1 MGLSFETIGLLGG
14 SFDPIHVGHI
24 ALARAASNA
33 LKLDEIQ
40 LLPAGQPWQK
50 AQLKTAAEHRLAMA
64 EIAALAFPK
73 FPDSDTRL
81 SVNRIEIGSDK
92 PTYTVETLETLF
104 KAAKLEQSAQSNTN
118 ANTKANIKPKRYVL
132 IIGSDQL
139 RNFAT
144 WHRYQ
149 DILKFAH
156 IAVTQR
162 ESVSM
167 QGLPVDVEA
176 LVSTFGRDALSDTAA
191 GSLVYF
197 RMPPVAVSSTALRMA
212 LKANSPQT
220 ALVSHLLPAGVF
232 KYISE
237 NQLYK

>member
-1 MGLSFETIGLLGG
+1 MGLNFETIGLLGG

-33 LKLDEIQ
+33 LKLDEVQ
-40 LLPAGQPWQK
+40 LLLAGQPWQK
-50 AQLKTAAEHRLAMA
+50 AHLKTAAEHRLAMTQ
-64 EIAALAFPK
+64 IAATAFPH
-73 FPDSDTRL
+73 FPDSATKL
-81 SVNRIEIGSDK
+81 SVNSIEIGSDK
-92 PTYTVETLETLF
+92 PTYTVETLEALYN
-104 KAAKLEQSAQSNTN
+104 AAAIEKTP
-118 ANTKANIKPKRYVL
+118 KPKRFVL

-144 WHRYQ
+144 WHRYL

-167 QGLPVDVEA
+167 RGLPADVET
-176 LVSTFGRDALSDTAA
+176 LVSTYGRDALSDSAA

-237 NQLYK
+237 NKLYK

>member
-33 LKLDEIQ
+33 LKLDEVQ
-40 LLPAGQPWQK
+40 LLPAGLPWQK
-50 AQLKTAAEHRLAMA
+50 TQLKTSAMHRLAMV
-64 EIAALAFPK
+64 EIAARAFPN
-73 FPDSDTRL
+73 FPDSATRL
-81 SVNRIEIGSDK
+81 SVNTVEVSSEK

-104 KAAKLEQSAQSNTN
+104 DTASLEKSAN
-118 ANTKANIKPKRYVL
+118 PKRYVL

-139 RNFAT
+139 RNFST
-144 WHRYQ
+144 WHRYR
-149 DILKFAH
+149 DILKYAH

-167 QGLPVDVEA
+167 QGLPDDVEA
-176 LVSTFGRDALSDTAA
+176 LVTEFGRDSLSDTVA

-237 NQLYK
+237 HKLYK

>member
-1 MGLSFETIGLLGG
+1 MGLSEPLQSAQFTTIGLLGG

-24 ALARAASNA
+24 ALARAASSA
-33 LKLDEIQ
+33 LKLDEVQ

-50 AQLKTAAEHRLAMA
+50 TQLKTPPEHRLAMT
-64 EIAALAFPK
+64 EIAALAFPN
-73 FPDSDTRL
+73 FPDSATRL
-81 SVNRIEIGSDK
+81 SVNTIEIGSDK
-92 PTYTVETLETLF
+92 PTYTVETLETLY
-104 KAAKLEQSAQSNTN
+104 KAAAAEKSL
-118 ANTKANIKPKRYVL
+118 KPKRYVL

-167 QGLPVDVEA
+167 QGLPPDVEA
-176 LVSTFGRDALSDTAA
+176 LVSTFGRDALSDSLA

-232 KYISE
+232 KYIGE
-237 NQLYK
+237 HKLYK

>member
-33 LKLDEIQ
+33 LKLDEVQ

-50 AQLKTAAEHRLAMA
+50 AQLKTAAEHRLAMT
-64 EIAALAFPK
+64 EIAALAFPN
-73 FPDSDTRL
+73 FPDSATRL
-81 SVNRIEIGSDK
+81 SVNRIEVASDK

-104 KAAKLEQSAQSNTN
+104 TAAAIDNSP
-118 ANTKANIKPKRYVL
+118 KPKRYVL

-167 QGLPVDVEA
+167 QNLPAEVEA
-176 LVSTFGRDALSDTAA
+176 LVAEFGRDSLSDTVT

-232 KYISE
+232 KYICE
-237 NQLYK
+237 HKLYK

>member
-1 MGLSFETIGLLGG
+1 MGLSEPLQSAQFTTIGLLGG

-33 LKLDEIQ
+33 LKLDEVQ

-50 AQLKTAAEHRLAMA
+50 TQLKTPAEHRLAMA
-64 EIAALAFPK
+64 EIAALAFPN
-73 FPDSDTRL
+73 FPDSATHL
-81 SVNRIEIGSDK
+81 SVNTIEIGSDK
-92 PTYTVETLETLF
+92 PTYTVETLETLYT
-104 KAAKLEQSAQSNTN
+104 SAVAEPSV
-118 ANTKANIKPKRYVL
+118 KPKRYVL

-167 QGLPVDVEA
+167 QGLPPDVEA
-176 LVSTFGRDALSDTAA
+176 LVSTFGRDALSDSLA

-237 NQLYK
+237 HKLYK

>member
-1 MGLSFETIGLLGG
+1 MGLNFETIGLLGG

-24 ALARAASNA
+24 ALARAASTA
-33 LKLDEIQ
+33 LKLDEVQ

-50 AQLKTAAEHRLAMA
+50 AHLKTPAEHRLAMV
-64 EIAALAFPK
+64 EIAALAFPS
-73 FPDSDTRL
+73 FADSSTRL
-81 SVNRIEIGSDK
+81 SVNTIEIGSDK
-92 PTYTVETLETLF
+92 PTYTVETLEALHSV
-104 KAAKLEQSAQSNTN
+104 AALEKT
-118 ANTKANIKPKRYVL
+118 TKPKRYVL

-139 RNFAT
+139 RNLAT

-167 QGLPVDVEA
+167 QGLPSDVEA
-176 LVSTFGRDALSDTAA
+176 LVSAFGRDSLSDSLA

-237 NQLYK
+237 NKLYK

>member
-50 AQLKTAAEHRLAMA
+50 TQIKTGAHHRLAMT
-64 EIAALAFPK
+64 EIAALAFPS
-73 FPDSDTRL
+73 FPDSATRL
-81 SVNRIEIGSDK
+81 SVNKIEVGSEK
-92 PTYTVETLETLF
+92 PTYTVETLEALF
-104 KAAKLEQSAQSNTN
+104 NTANEEKSTKL
-118 ANTKANIKPKRYVL
+118 KRYVL

-167 QGLPVDVEA
+167 QGLPPDVEA
-176 LVSTFGRDALSDTAA
+176 LVATFGRDSLSDSAA

-232 KYISE
+232 KYIGE
-237 NQLYK
+237 HKLYK

>member
-1 MGLSFETIGLLGG
+1 MGLNFETIGLLGG

-50 AQLKTAAEHRLAMA
+50 AQLKTAAKHRLAMA
-64 EIAALAFPK
+64 EIAALAFPN

-81 SVNRIEIGSDK
+81 SVNPIEIGSDK

-104 KAAKLEQSAQSNTN
+104 NAASLEQSTQSN
-118 ANTKANIKPKRYVL
+118 AKAKRYVL

-167 QGLPVDVEA
+167 QSLPDDVEA
-176 LVSTFGRDALSDTAA
+176 LVSTFGRDALSDTVA

-220 ALVSHLLPAGVF
+220 ALISHLLPAGVF

>member
-1 MGLSFETIGLLGG
+1 MGLNFQTIGLLGG

-33 LKLDEIQ
+33 LKLDKVE

-50 AQLKTAAEHRLAMA
+50 TQLKTPAEHRLAMV
-64 EIAALAFPK
+64 EIAAKAFPGFPS
-73 FPDSDTRL
+73 FPDSATQL
-81 SVNRIEIGSDK
+81 SVNAIEITNAK
-92 PTYTVETLETLF
+92 PSYTVETLEELF
-104 KAAKLEQSAQSNTN
+104 TAARGQ
-118 ANTKANIKPKRYVL
+118 KRYVL

-139 RNFAT
+139 RNLHT

-149 DILKFAH
+149 DLLKFAH

-167 QGLPVDVEA
+167 QGLPPEVEA
-176 LVSTFGRDALSDTAA
+176 LVAEFGRDALSDSVA

-220 ALVSHLLPAGVF
+220 ALVSHLLPPGVF

-237 NQLYK
+237 HKLYK

>member
-1 MGLSFETIGLLGG
+1 MGLSGGQIGSQFTTVGLLGG

-33 LKLDEIQ
+33 LKLDEVQ

-50 AQLKTAAEHRLAMA
+50 AHLKTPAEHRLAMT
-64 EIAALAFPK
+64 EIAALAFPS
-73 FPDSDTRL
+73 FPDSAAKV

-92 PTYTVETLETLF
+92 PTYTVETLEALF
-104 KAAKLEQSAQSNTN
+104 HAAAG
-118 ANTKANIKPKRYVL
+118 TKNVKPLRYVL

-144 WHRYQ
+144 WRRYQ
-149 DILKFAH
+149 DIMKFAH

-162 ESVSM
+162 ESVTM
-167 QGLPVDVEA
+167 QGLPPDVEA
-176 LVSTFGRDALSDTAA
+176 LVANHGRDSLSDTVA

-237 NQLYK
+237 HKLYK

>member
-1 MGLSFETIGLLGG
+1 MGLNFETIGLLGG

-50 AQLKTAAEHRLAMA
+50 AQLKTAAEHRLAMV
-64 EIAALAFPK
+64 EIAALAFPQ
-73 FPDSDTRL
+73 FPDSETRL
-81 SVNRIEIGSDK
+81 SVNTIEVGSDK

-104 KAAKLEQSAQSNTN
+104 NAAKLEQSTQP
-118 ANTKANIKPKRYVL
+118 NTKAKRYVL

-176 LVSTFGRDALSDTAA
+176 LVATFGRDALSDTSA

>member
-33 LKLDEIQ
+33 LKLDKIQ

-50 AQLKTAAEHRLAMA
+50 AQLKTSAEHRLAMA
-64 EIAALAFPK
+64 EIAALAFPN
-73 FPDSDTRL
+73 FPDSATQL
-81 SVNRIEIGSDK
+81 SVNTIEIGSDK
-92 PTYTVETLETLF
+92 PTYTVETLEALYN
-104 KAAKLEQSAQSNTN
+104 AAAMEKSS
-118 ANTKANIKPKRYVL
+118 KPTRYVL

-167 QGLPVDVEA
+167 QGLPPDVEA
-176 LVSTFGRDALSDTAA
+176 LVSAFGRDSLSDSLA

-197 RMPPVAVSSTALRMA
+197 RMPPVAVSSTRLRMA
-212 LKANSPQT
+212 LKTDSPQT
-220 ALVSHLLPAGVF
+220 ALVSNLLPHGVF
-232 KYISE
+232 KYIIE
-237 NQLYK
+237 HKLYK

>member
-24 ALARAASNA
+24 ALARAASIA

-64 EIAALAFPK
+64 EIATLAFPK

-104 KAAKLEQSAQSNTN
+104 NAAAFEKSAQP
-118 ANTKANIKPKRYVL
+118 NTKAKRYVL

-167 QGLPVDVEA
+167 QGLPDDVEA

-220 ALVSHLLPAGVF
+220 ALVSHLLPPGVF

>member
-50 AQLKTAAEHRLAMA
+50 TQIKTAAEHRLAMT
-64 EIAALAFPK
+64 EIAALAFPS
-73 FPDSDTRL
+73 FPDSATRL
-81 SVNRIEIGSDK
+81 SVNKIEVGSEK
-92 PTYTVETLETLF
+92 PTYTVETLEALF
-104 KAAKLEQSAQSNTN
+104 NAANEEKSTKL
-118 ANTKANIKPKRYVL
+118 KRYVL

-167 QGLPVDVEA
+167 QGLPPDVEA
-176 LVSTFGRDALSDTAA
+176 LVATFGRDSLSDSAA

-232 KYISE
+232 KYIGE
-237 NQLYK
+237 HKLYK

>member
-50 AQLKTAAEHRLAMA
+50 TQIKTAAEHRLAMT
-64 EIAALAFPK
+64 EIAALAFPS
-73 FPDSDTRL
+73 FPDSSTRL
-81 SVNRIEIGSDK
+81 SVNKIEVGSEK
-92 PTYTVETLETLF
+92 PTYTVETLEALF
-104 KAAKLEQSAQSNTN
+104 NAANEEKSTKL
-118 ANTKANIKPKRYVL
+118 KRYVL

-167 QGLPVDVEA
+167 QGLPPDVEA
-176 LVSTFGRDALSDTAA
+176 LVATFGCDSLSDSAA

-232 KYISE
+232 KYICE
-237 NQLYK
+237 HQLYK

>member
-33 LKLDEIQ
+33 LKLDEVQ

-50 AQLKTAAEHRLAMA
+50 TQIKTAAEHRLAMT
-64 EIAALAFPK
+64 EIAALAFPN
-73 FPDSDTRL
+73 FPDFATRL
-81 SVNRIEIGSDK
+81 SVNKIEVGSKK
-92 PTYTVETLETLF
+92 PTYTVETLEALF
-104 KAAKLEQSAQSNTN
+104 NAANEEK
-118 ANTKANIKPKRYVL
+118 NTKLKRYVL

-167 QGLPVDVEA
+167 QGLPPDVEA
-176 LVSTFGRDALSDTAA
+176 LVATFGRDSLSNSAA

-232 KYISE
+232 KYIGE
-237 NQLYK
+237 HKLYK